1 MQSYY
6 SLITASLICAAA
18 TNVAVAADDLQ
29 KSACWKEAEDAYGIP
44 QSVLKAVAKTESG
57 FNPRAKNINKNGT
70 EDIGLMQINSG
81 WLPTLA
87 AYGITRESLAD
98 PCTNIKVGAWIL
110 AGNAKRH
117 GWNWDA
123 IGAYNVGCAKLDE
136 TACKEKRNSYAMKIY
151 AALHKSEEQM
161 PYYGT
166 VVAKPA
172 AQTASV
178 QAKTLVV
185 TLATPATNQASAVTS
200 SNAETDRVEQP
211 ALSRSIGGFLN
222 YEDEAYGG

>member
-6 SLITASLICAAA
+6 SLITASLISAAA
-18 TNVAVAADDLQ
+18 TNVAFARNDLQ
-29 KSACWKEAEDAYGIP
+29 KSACWKDAEDAYGIP
-44 QSVLKAVAKTESG
+44 QSVLMAVAKTESG
-57 FNPRAKNINKNGT
+57 FNPRARNINKNGT

-81 WLPTLA
+81 WLPTLS

-110 AGNAKRH
+110 AGNAKLH

-136 TACKEKRNSYAMKIY
+136 AACRTKRNSYARKIY
-151 AALHKSEEQM
+151 AALHKSEEKV

-166 VVAKPA
+166 AIAKPA
-172 AQTASV
+172 AKTESV
-178 QAKTLVV
+178 QAKMLVV
-185 TLATPATNQASAVTS
+185 TLAAPVSNQAAEVNN
-200 SNAETDRVEQP
+200 SNAETARVEQP